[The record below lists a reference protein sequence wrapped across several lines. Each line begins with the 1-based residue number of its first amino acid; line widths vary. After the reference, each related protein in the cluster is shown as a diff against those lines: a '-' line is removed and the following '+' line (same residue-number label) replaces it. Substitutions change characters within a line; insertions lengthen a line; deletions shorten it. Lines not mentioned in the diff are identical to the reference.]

1 MKKAV
6 PYYRVSTARQG
17 ISGLGLA
24 AQRKAVRQFASDNS
38 YSLLKEYK
46 EIESGKVKNRPV
58 LQKAIE
64 ECKRQNATLLIAKLD
79 RLGRNVAFISSLMES
94 KIDFVAVDNPTSNK
108 FVVHVM
114 AAFAEYERDLISTR
128 TKEALN
134 AAKMRGVAL
143 GSYATNILS
152 KKNRLASLSFAKK
165 MRPVIK
171 KLKREGFKSVRSIVT
186 ELNRRE
192 IPTFRNKKGKWHI
205 TTVQNLLKKIER
217 LEQK

>member
-38 YSLLKEYK
+38 YKLLKEYK

-64 ECKRQNATLLIAKLD
+64 ECKRHNATLLIAKLD

-152 KKNRLASLSFAKK
+152 KKNKLASLTFAKK

-171 KLKREGFKSVRSIVT
+171 KLKREGFNSVRSIVA

-192 IPTFRNKKGKWHI
+192 IPTFRDKKGKWHI
-205 TTVQNLLKKIER
+205 TTVQNLLKKIEQ
-217 LEQK
+217 LELK

>member
-24 AQRKAVRQFASDNS
+24 AQRKAVRQFASDNN
-38 YSLLKEYK
+38 YSLLKEFK

-64 ECKRQNATLLIAKLD
+64 ECKSQNATLLIAKLD

-94 KIDFVAVDNPTSNK
+94 NIDFVAVDNPTSNK

-128 TKEALN
+128 TREALN
-134 AAKMRGVAL
+134 AAKMRGIVL
-143 GSYATNILS
+143 GSYAVNILS
-152 KKNRLASLSFAKK
+152 KKNKLASLAFAKK
-165 MRPVIK
+165 MRPAIK
-171 KLKREGFKSVRSIVT
+171 KLKQEGFKSVRSIVA

-205 TTVQNLLKKIER
+205 TTVQNLLKKIEY
-217 LEQK
+217 LELK

>member
-171 KLKREGFKSVRSIVT
+171 KLKREGFKSVRSIVA

-217 LEQK
+217 LELK